1 MKNLLNKTG
10 VPNKTPGD
18 GLSHKDINSINNTV
32 NEVVE
37 ASNNDLLNSCNV
49 NLETGEF
56 DKVFSFLEAIS
67 SIPQS
72 RRKPGIVVKYL
83 SVGNRYEELV
93 FNYYGDLV
101 SESDWLNEENWSLPF
116 KEIDG
121 GEWIIEDDF

>member
-1 MKNLLNKTG
+1 MKNLLNETG
-10 VPNKTPGD
+10 VLNKTPGD

-93 FNYYGDLV
+93 FNYYGDSV